1 MLSPFR
7 AITRILHG
15 DDNFSCGPLLMIAV
29 SLTMVV
35 ILWFYIN
42 LGIFTIIVLE
52 VLLLDYLMAWNLWHT
67 CKRNTLPLIVKECS
81 CSLLFITI
89 EGVIEQW
96 PVAPNA
102 DYFKLK
108 PLWLILE
115 VFFQQMLKFIPGC
128 FWASYA
134 LSWNLWTLIA
144 RLPTKPYD
152 SLSPRM

>member
-1 MLSPFR
+1 
-7 AITRILHG
+7 
-15 DDNFSCGPLLMIAV
+15 
-29 SLTMVV
+29 MVV

-42 LGIFTIIVLE
+42 LGIFTIIALE

-67 CKRNTLPLIVKECS
+67 CKRNILPLIVRECS

-96 PVAPNA
+96 LVAPNE

-128 FWASYA
+128 FRACYA
-134 LSWNLWTLIA
+134 FNHPRSVTFRFRAWIMILVIYSIFCRTPNGWSLVIRVRKLSEWSF
-144 RLPTKPYD
+144 R
-152 SLSPRM
+152 SVFSV